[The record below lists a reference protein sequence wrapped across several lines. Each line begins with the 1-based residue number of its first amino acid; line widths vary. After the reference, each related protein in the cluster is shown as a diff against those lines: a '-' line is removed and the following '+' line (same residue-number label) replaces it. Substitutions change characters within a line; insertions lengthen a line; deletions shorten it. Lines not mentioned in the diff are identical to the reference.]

1 VIDRGRHAV
10 AAGALA
16 VRAVAGNPGIRRI
29 EAAWTIG
36 IAADWA
42 FLVALLIVAYEAGGA
57 LGVGVLGVIRMI
69 PPAVVGPFTDV
80 VVSRLRGDRAL
91 VAVNL
96 ARAAAAIATAGILV
110 AGWAPELAYVLA
122 GVCAAADAI
131 VRPIQIALMP
141 ALARTPSELVAANVT
156 SSFGEGIG
164 AFVGPLVGGAIAVAA
179 GPAAAAVVAG
189 VAFLVAAGA
198 VVGLRFVSDLDAR
211 GGGASARA
219 AGGAVVMRAIR
230 TLRRDTG
237 VRLVFLDFGGQVFVR
252 GMLTTLIV
260 VASIELLG
268 LGDSG
273 VGVLNAAIGLGGFVG
288 AVGAIGL
295 TGIRRLAVAFC
306 VALAFWGL
314 PIAVIGVWPLA
325 ALAVIGLF
333 VTGVSNA
340 VLDVSGFTMLQRGIP
355 DDERVPALGLFEGM
369 VAVAAALG
377 AIAGSVAVEVFGA
390 RGALG
395 IAGSILPILAVA
407 TWPRVSRLDDR
418 GLATEREATALRAIP
433 LFSPLPLTAI
443 DRLANAARPVRFQ
456 PGDVLMRQGEPGDRY
471 VAITGGTVAIEIDGR
486 FVASCTTGEGIGEI
500 ALLRAVPRTATA
512 TASTLVTG
520 YALRAE
526 DFLAAVAGP
535 RSLVAANAMIEERL
549 AR

>member
-1 VIDRGRHAV
+1 VIDRGRLAV
-10 AAGALA
+10 AAGAQA
-16 VRAVAGNPGIRRI
+16 VREVADNPGIRRI

-36 IAADWA
+36 IGADWA

-69 PPAVVGPFTDV
+69 PPAFVGPFTDV

-96 ARAAAAIATAGILV
+96 VRAASAIATAGILV

-141 ALARTPSELVAANVT
+141 ALARTPAELVAANVT
-156 SSFGEGIG
+156 SSFGEGVG
-164 AFVGPLVGGAIAVAA
+164 AFVGPLIGGAIAVAA
-179 GPAAAAVVAG
+179 GPPAAAAVAG
-189 VAFLVAAGA
+189 VAFLAAAGA
-198 VVGLRFVSDLDAR
+198 VVGLRFVSDVDAR
-211 GGGASARA
+211 GGAAARA
-219 AGGAVVMRAIR
+219 GSGAVVVRALR
-230 TLRRDTG
+230 TLRLDPD
-237 VRLVFLDFGGQVFVR
+237 VALVFLDFGGQVFVR

-273 VGVLNAAIGLGGFVG
+273 VGLLNAAIGLGGFVG
-288 AVGAIGL
+288 ALGAIGL
-295 TGIRRLAVAFC
+295 TRIRRLALAFC

-314 PIAVIGVWPLA
+314 PIAVIGVWPVA
-325 ALAVIGLF
+325 ALAAIGLF

-340 VLDVSGFTMLQRGIP
+340 ILDVSGFTILQRGIP
-355 DDERVPALGLFEGM
+355 DDERVPVLGLFEGM
-369 VAVAAALG
+369 VAVGAALG
-377 AIAGSVAVEVFGA
+377 AIAGSLAVEVFGP

-395 IAGSILPILAVA
+395 IAGAILPILAVA

-418 GLATEREATALRAIP
+418 GLVTEREATALRAIP
-433 LFSPLPLTAI
+433 LFAPLPLTAI
-443 DRLANAARPVRFQ
+443 DRLADAARPVTFQ
-456 PGDVLMRQGEPGDRY
+456 PGDVIMRQGEPGDRY
-471 VAITGGTVAIEIDGR
+471 VAITGGTVAIEIDER
-486 FVASCTTGEGIGEI
+486 FVTSCTTGEGIGEI
-500 ALLRAVPRTATA
+500 ALLRRVPRTATA
-512 TASTLVTG
+512 TATTVVTG

>member
-10 AAGALA
+10 LAGAQA
-16 VRAVAGNPGIRRI
+16 VREVAGNPGIRRI
-29 EAAWTIG
+29 EAAWTLGIG
-36 IAADWA
+36 ADWA
-42 FLVALLIVAYEAGGA
+42 FLVALLIVAYETGGA

-80 VVSRLRGDRAL
+80 VVHRLRGDRAL
-91 VAVNL
+91 LAVNI
-96 ARAAAAIATAGILV
+96 ARAAAAIATAGILI

-164 AFVGPLVGGAIAVAA
+164 AFVGPLVGGAVAVAA
-179 GPAAAAVVAG
+179 GPAAASVVAG
-189 VAFLVAAGA
+189 VAFLAAAVA
-198 VVGLRFVSDLDAR
+198 VFGLRFVSEADAR
-211 GGGASARA
+211 GGELAAHASGRTIARA
-219 AGGAVVMRAIR
+219 LR
-230 TLRRDTG
+230 TLRRDPD
-237 VRLVFLDFGGQVFVR
+237 VALVFLDFGGQVFVR

-273 VGVLNAAIGLGGFVG
+273 VGLLNAAIGLGGFVG
-288 AVGAIGL
+288 AIGAIGL
-295 TGIRRLAVAFC
+295 TGIRRLALAFGL
-306 VALAFWGL
+306 ALAFWGL

-325 ALAVIGLF
+325 AVAVIGLF

-340 VLDVSGFTMLQRGIP
+340 ILDVSGFTILQRGIP
-355 DDERVPALGLFEGM
+355 ADERVSVLGLFEGM
-369 VAVAAALG
+369 VAVGVALG
-377 AIAGSVAVEVFGA
+377 GIAGSLAVAVFGA
-390 RGALG
+390 QGALG
-395 IAGSILPILAVA
+395 IAGAILPILAVA
-407 TWPRVSRLDDR
+407 SWPRISRLDDR
-418 GLATEREATALRAIP
+418 GLVTEREAAALRAIP
-433 LFSPLPLTAI
+433 LFAPLPLTGI
-443 DRLANAARPVRFQ
+443 DRLAGAARPVTFQ
-456 PGDVLMRQGEPGDRY
+456 PGEVIMRQGEPGDRY

-486 FVASCTTGEGIGEI
+486 SVASCTTGEGIGEI
-500 ALLRAVPRTATA
+500 ALLRRVPRTATA
-512 TASTLVTG
+512 TATTVVTG
-520 YALRAE
+520 YALWAE